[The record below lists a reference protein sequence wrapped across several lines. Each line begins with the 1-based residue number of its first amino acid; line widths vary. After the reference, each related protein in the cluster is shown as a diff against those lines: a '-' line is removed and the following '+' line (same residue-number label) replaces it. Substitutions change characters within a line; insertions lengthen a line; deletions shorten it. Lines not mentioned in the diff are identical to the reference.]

1 MKKIALLPGH
11 ATAKEGSA
19 VCAGKYKGCGE
30 HKLALSYL
38 PALAAE
44 LERLGYEVVITSR
57 ESAGGT
63 SPSYS
68 AIAANATGA
77 DIALE
82 WHFNSC
88 ANATGAEV
96 LYWGYN
102 KSTGPMFAS
111 HLGGAIAEILGV
123 RHRGAL
129 PCYEDEKKHPNE
141 RCTDNGWSAFNNSRM
156 PFFMV
161 EPCFAGSNPD
171 EAKKLC
177 TAIAEGK
184 WPITAAY
191 AIHTA
196 LQATYP

>member
-19 VCAGKYKGCGE
+19 VCAGKYKGWGE

-82 WHFNSC
+82 WHFNAATPTASGC
-88 ANATGAEV
+88 EVMYWGKSATGRA
-96 LYWGYN
+96 
-102 KSTGPMFAS
+102 FAS
-111 HLGGAIAEILGV
+111 QLSASLADILQV
-123 RHRGAL
+123 RNRGAL
-129 PCYEDEKKHPNE
+129 AVPTP
-141 RCTDNGWSAFNNSRM
+141 DNRGTEAFRRSRM
-156 PFFMV
+156 PFFMI

-196 LQATYP
+196 ITTTYP